1 MSAALAINPNRYG
14 KLLARTL
21 PTAIKTEAQF
31 GRMLEELNRLQEK
44 AERLS
49 PEEDALFE
57 LIATLVE
64 QYDEKHYPLEPTTP
78 LRMLK
83 GFMESRDLK
92 PRDLWAI
99 LGSKAAVSHVLSGRR
114 EISKAQA
121 KKLGAFFGVP
131 YQHFL

>member
-1 MSAALAINPNRYG
+1 MSAALAINPSRYG

-31 GRMLEELNRLQEK
+31 DRMVEELDRLQDK
-44 AERLS
+44 AARLS

-131 YQHFL
+131 YQLFL